1 MTFMKPL
8 IHVLPGELMIEH
20 PALLRSQGTH
30 LGYALARRALAV
42 PGVEAVAIDTLKGH
56 ARIALSQDQSDQK
69 GLLNRVMQAIAS
81 ESEALSE
88 DQVPNPGTLT
98 TMHWVRTGAQIQ
110 MLTISVPKPGH
121 LILDDAALKSPKPP
135 LFESIK
141 DRVKTLS
148 GIQSVLLD
156 PHGLLHIHYNSR
168 RITPEKLTAVMERA
182 YTRHF
187 AITGLKDPKAVPMKV
202 SGATVG
208 LGTVGEFM
216 LPVVTPL
223 AAGVLVAT
231 NFGII
236 KDAANQL
243 TQGKVGVPLFHTAL
257 LTCSIVTGQVL
268 AFALTDFS
276 LRYWQ
281 RRWRQRLADE
291 TQATINQTLPLIKE
305 SRRIDSEALE
315 HRVDTHLLQ
324 TGDTLRLSAGEIAP
338 ADGVILT
345 GCALVDETLI
355 KGTPDPIFKSAGATL
370 YQGSRVIGGEADL
383 EIKAVGLNTR
393 AAEIAQRLTQAAI
406 VIPKD
411 KALNAKVESMGDK
424 TALPTLATA
433 GVGWVAGDLITVG
446 AILHQ
451 DWVSGP
457 FLAVPLMTL
466 HHMRSALRLGA
477 VVQRP
482 GALMNISE
490 CQFIVIDGDDPKL
503 AEAGLEVQHIE
514 SRISDI
520 DNLLRHVAGA
530 GLYLGDARSAALAKA
545 AKEKDMIVRQA
556 ELIRLDDQGILTR
569 QGDHQLLLK
578 QSPESD
584 KGILEVVIDDQPVA
598 TIHFGPSKEL
608 AQKETMAHLM
618 TEGYEIFLMSSKPE
632 KETQALAQRLGIKMA
647 GGDLDQEG
655 KRRFFEGLQK
665 RGVKALFAGQVSQN
679 PLLLVAAHAT
689 IAVEDVSDATQAADV
704 VLMGGCYETLD
715 ELLSVTLSYA
725 PDIKKSAGMATIP
738 NLLCIAGAF
747 GGVLNGIT
755 SGIIANMG
763 VLNVDRQIEKK
774 LKESGRGKRR
784 LLPRM
789 TG

>member
-1 MTFMKPL
+1 MKPL
-8 IHVLPGELMIEH
+8 IHVLPGELTIEH
-20 PALLRSQGTH
+20 PDLLKSKGSQ
-30 LGYALARRALAV
+30 LGYSMARRALAV
-42 PGVEAVAIDTLKGH
+42 PGVEALAIDTSKGH
-56 ARIALSQDQSDQK
+56 ARIALSQDQGDQK
-69 GLLNRVMQAIAS
+69 GLLERVIKAIAS
-81 ESEALSE
+81 EADALRV
-88 DQVPNPGTLT
+88 DQVPNPGTQK
-98 TMHWVRTGAQIQ
+98 TMHWVRTGGHIQ
-110 MLTISVPKPGH
+110 TLMISVPKQGH
-121 LILDDAALKSPKPP
+121 LILDDAALKGPKPD
-135 LFESIK
+135 LLGAIEES
-141 DRVKTLS
+141 VKTLS

-168 RITPEKLTAVMERA
+168 RITPEKLIPLIERA
-182 YTRHF
+182 YTHQS
-187 AITGLKDPKAVPMKV
+187 AIEGLKDPKAVPMRV

-208 LGTVGEFM
+208 LGTVGELL
-216 LPVVTPL
+216 LPAVTPL

-291 TQATINQTLPLIKE
+291 TQATINQALPLIKE

-315 HRVDTHLLQ
+315 HRVESHLLQ
-324 TGDTLRLSAGEIAP
+324 TGETLRLCAGEIAP
-338 ADGVILT
+338 VDGLILK
-345 GCALVDETLI
+345 GSALVDETLI
-355 KGTPDPIFKSAGATL
+355 KGTPDPIFKTIGATL
-370 YQGSRVIGGEADL
+370 YQGSRVIGGEVDL

-411 KALNAKVESMGDK
+411 KALNAKVASMGDK

-433 GVGWVAGDLITVG
+433 GVGWAAGDLITVG

-466 HHMRSALRLGA
+466 HHMRSALKLGA

-482 GALMNISE
+482 SALMNLSE
-490 CQFIVIDGDDPKL
+490 CRFIVIDGDDPKL
-503 AEAGLEVQHIE
+503 SEAGLEVHHIE
-514 SRISDI
+514 SRLTDT

-530 GLYLGDARSAALAKA
+530 GLYLGDARTRALAKL
-545 AKEKDMIVRQA
+545 AKEKDMIVRQP

-569 QGDHQLLLK
+569 QGDHQFLLRN
-578 QSPESD
+578 SPEGD
-584 KGILEVVIDDQPVA
+584 KGILEVLIDDQAVA
-598 TIHFGPSKEL
+598 TVHFAPSKEL
-608 AQKETMAHLM
+608 AQKETMALLM
-618 TEGYEIFLMSSKPE
+618 NEGYEVFLMSSKPE
-632 KETQALAQRLGIKMA
+632 KDTQALAQRLGIKMA

-665 RGVKALFAGQVSQN
+665 RGVKALFVGLVSQN
-679 PLLLVAAHAT
+679 PLLLGAAHAT
-689 IAVEDVSDATQAADV
+689 IAVEDLSDATQGADV
-704 VLMGGCYETLD
+704 VLIGGCYETLD

-725 PDIKKSAGMATIP
+725 PDIKKSAGMARIP
-738 NLLCIAGAF
+738 NLLCVAGAF